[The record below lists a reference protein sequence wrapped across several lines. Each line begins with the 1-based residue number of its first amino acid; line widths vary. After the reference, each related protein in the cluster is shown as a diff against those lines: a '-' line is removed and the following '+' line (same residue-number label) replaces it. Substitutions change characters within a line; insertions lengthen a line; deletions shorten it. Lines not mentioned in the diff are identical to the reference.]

1 MEVTSS
7 QQVELVNSSVDPLSI
22 SSAVYRYICSTD
34 KDREKKDGEV
44 PLDMDEQD
52 REEIECEVPLDMDG
66 QDCEEIEGGVP
77 LHMDGRKCTKVSV
90 LRVLQYLIVKG
101 VLQLLLEPDTEQK
114 EGVKKKYTRMY
125 LNVGSMEMEKNVT
138 ISSRP
143 KRSRKKK
150 KDNDPPKK

>member
-1 MEVTSS
+1 
-7 QQVELVNSSVDPLSI
+7 
-22 SSAVYRYICSTD
+22 
-34 KDREKKDGEV
+34 
-44 PLDMDEQD
+44 MDEQD

-138 ISSRP
+138 IRVCCLLFVVP
-143 KRSRKKK
+143 VLREVERKKK
-150 KDNDPPKK
+150 ITTLRRNKKRRKRKNTVADNDPPKKKTMLVQASH